1 VTTVAGIVAVLDV
14 TGLLSPA
21 EGLQRHH
28 NLHEPDILRR
38 IEAASPFAMQA
49 DAA

>member
-1 VTTVAGIVAVLDV
+1 MTEVAQ
-14 TGLLSPA
+14 LLQP
-21 EGLQRHH
+21 HH
-28 NLHEPDILRR
+28 KLHEPDILRR

>member
-1 VTTVAGIVAVLDV
+1 LILP
-14 TGLLSPA
+14 GLGQASSTESFE